1 VYIVTKNTT
10 KGVMELENNEKIRD
24 LIKLLNMNQDHLC
37 YELTSLAAKIN
48 NFLDDRTRM
57 LSGLLLS
64 VMYDSLM
71 EENTNE
77 SVEIDV
83 NKPVEMG
90 RYKIAGIDAD
100 ETVETDTVDV
110 LDKAGLAFD
119 ESHFALV

>member
-77 SVEIDV
+77 SFEIDV

-90 RYKIAGIDAD
+90 LHETAGIGAD
-100 ETVETDTVDV
+100 ETVEIDAVDV

-119 ESHFALV
+119 ASHFALV

>member
-71 EENTNE
+71 EENANE

>member
-1 VYIVTKNTT
+1 MK
-10 KGVMELENNEKIRD
+10 LENNEKIRD

-57 LSGLLLS
+57 LSGQLLS

-71 EENTNE
+71 EENSNE
-77 SVEIDV
+77 SVEIAF
-83 NKPVEMG
+83 NKSVEMG
-90 RYKIAGIDAD
+90 LYEIGGIDAD
-100 ETVETDTVDV
+100 ETVETDTDDV
-110 LDKAGLAFD
+110 LDKAGFTFD